1 MQVKNAVPSNCQLH
15 RGTQDDVARQRLPL
29 FKNSEPPTMWV
40 GPQKLKICYSQT
52 TLRLRTE
59 RGASPGRCAVGSWPD
74 RARRRARVSGGTVRG
89 RGVRPGGEGR
99 LWKECVRQLV
109 TSVGDRG
116 RLILPGHP
124 SKGCIEGAT
133 KRSPRGAKKL
143 NPKLHASLAGG
154 VP

>member
-1 MQVKNAVPSNCQLH
+1 MNLKWGLVPGRCQKGLEKLLSPLDSF
-15 RGTQDDVARQRLPL
+15 QDC
-29 FKNSEPPTMWV
+29 FHWV
-40 GPQKLKICYSQT
+40 GPQKLKICYSRT
-52 TLRLRTE
+52 TLRLRTG

-99 LWKECVRQLV
+99 LWKECVHQLV

-124 SKGCIEGAT
+124 LKGCVEGAT

-143 NPKLHASLAGG
+143 NPKLHASLAGS